1 MAQLYTNAADV
12 LPPELL
18 AQVQKHWQG
27 MIWVPARTP
36 AAHDDVLLLVRNG
49 LSADA
54 VAASLGI
61 SISRVYQLARSLG
74 RHNPFRKRG
83 KNRTRRFI
91 RWFPSNGKKRS
102 QMLGN
107 PPTPNKAQRSDS
119 TRQQTP

>member
-1 MAQLYTNAADV
+1 MAQLYTNAAEV

-36 AAHDDVLLLVRNG
+36 ASHDDVLLLVRNG
-49 LSADA
+49 LSAEA

-74 RHNPFRKRG
+74 KHNPFRKRG
-83 KNRTRRFI
+83 RKPYKAI
-91 RWFPSNGKKRS
+91 L
-102 QMLGN
+102 QMVSVQG
-107 PPTPNKAQRSDS
+107 
-119 TRQQTP
+119 